1 MRRLRFAMQQKFILS
16 TLALS
21 LAFLAVGTAQ
31 AQSTPAK
38 KAYVARVLKVQQ
50 PVIEGTATALA
61 ERPAIDMVDRANAAI
76 GARIA
81 PEKRDALAKDIQGD
95 VKKYL
100 DETVPFVRDRAI
112 KLAPQTIGAVLEA
125 KLSEEELKQLATFLE
140 SSAYNKFQL
149 AGGDMQKSLLE
160 KLLADTRATVEPKV
174 NALDQ
179 AIAKRLNAAAPSS
192 APTAPAK

>member
-1 MRRLRFAMQQKFILS
+1 MLKKLLIS
-16 TLALS
+16 TLTLS
-21 LAFLAVGTAQ
+21 FAFLAVGTSQ

-38 KAYVARVLKVQQ
+38 QAYVARVLKAQQ
-50 PVIEGTATALA
+50 PVIESTATALA
-61 ERPAIDMVDRANAAI
+61 ERPAIEMIDRVNAVI
-76 GARIA
+76 STRVA

-100 DETVPFVRDRAI
+100 DETVPFVRERAI

-125 KLSEEELKQLATFLE
+125 QLSEDELKQLATFLE
-140 SSAYNKFQL
+140 SSAYNKFQK

-174 NALDQ
+174 TALDQ
-179 AIAKRLNAAAPSS
+179 AIGKRLNAAAP
-192 APTAPAK
+192 PNAPAK

>member
-1 MRRLRFAMQQKFILS
+1 MHKNLIS

-21 LAFLAVGTAQ
+21 LALPLSLMAIGTAQ

-61 ERPAIDMVDRANAAI
+61 ERPAIEMVDRANAAI
-76 GARIA
+76 GARVA
-81 PEKRDALAKDIQGD
+81 PEKREALAKEIQGD

-112 KLAPQTIGAVLEA
+112 KIAPQTIGAVLEA

-140 SSAYNKFQL
+140 SSAYNKFQQ

-160 KLLADTRATVEPKV
+160 KLLADTRPTVEPKV

-179 AIAKRLNAAAPSS
+179 AIAKRLNAAANSG
-192 APTAPAK
+192 AAGAPAK